1 MCIRVD
7 SWLNPM
13 TVEELKRHV
22 DEIRWFH
29 RIDLGDGVV
38 TPGLDDT
45 RAKLE
50 RLKLPESFAG
60 KSVLDIGA
68 WDGFFSFEAEKRG
81 ASRVVAMDSFCWT
94 GDGWGTKRGFEL
106 ARRVLGSKVEDREL
120 EVLDLS
126 PETAGG
132 TFDVV
137 FFFGVLYHMRHP
149 LLALEKV
156 SSVTK
161 SHLILE
167 TKVDLVSWSTPAMAF
182 YVGDELNGDPTN
194 WWAPNVAGLRDM
206 LRAVGFKKFLVTS
219 RPPAWPAR
227 LAKALR
233 GGTFSWQEF
242 QRGRV
247 AMHAWK

>member
-1 MCIRVD
+1 M
-7 SWLNPM
+7 N
-13 TVEELKRHV
+13 TVELKREV
-22 DEIRWFH
+22 EAIRWFH
-29 RIDLGDGVV
+29 RIDLGQGIV
-38 TPGLDDT
+38 TPGIDDT
-45 RAKLE
+45 QAKLA
-50 RLKLPESFAG
+50 RVKLPESLAG
-60 KSVLDIGA
+60 QSVLDIGA
-68 WDGFFSFEAEKRG
+68 WDGFFSLEAERRG
-81 ASRVVAMDSFCWT
+81 ASRVVAMDSYCWS
-94 GDGWGTKRGFEL
+94 GKCWGTKRGFEL
-106 ARRVLGSKVEDREL
+106 ARRVLNSTVEDREL

-137 FFFGVLYHMRHP
+137 LFFGVLYHMRHP

-167 TKVDLVSWSTPAMAF
+167 TRVDLVSWNTPAMAF
-182 YVGDELNGDPTN
+182 YVDDDLNGDPTN

-219 RPPAWPAR
+219 RPPAWPVR

-233 GGTFSWQEF
+233 GGTFSWKEF
-242 QRGRV
+242 QRGRI